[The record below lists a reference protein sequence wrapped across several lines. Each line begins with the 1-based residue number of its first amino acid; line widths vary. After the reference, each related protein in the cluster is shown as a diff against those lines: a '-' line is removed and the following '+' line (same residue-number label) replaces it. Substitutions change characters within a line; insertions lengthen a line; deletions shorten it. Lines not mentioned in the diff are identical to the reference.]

1 MAVVTDV
8 VAPPSRSAQNQR
20 FAVHLTLIASYVL
33 GLCTVGSF
41 MIRVT
46 IGVHALIG
54 LAFAVLV
61 LAHFAQR
68 RRRVRGLLAQ
78 LATPAR
84 WPRKA
89 GRLAWTDLILTFLF
103 VNLIVSGVVDYF
115 VHANGVW
122 LHLGIIPAI
131 RWHALSAFLLLAFLL
146 FHVARRAR
154 RLRSSRVS

>member
-1 MAVVTDV
+1 MTDTLG
-8 VAPPSRSAQNQR
+8 APSRSAQNQR
-20 FAVHLTLIASYVL
+20 FAVHLTLIASYIL

-54 LAFAVLV
+54 LAFAAFV

-78 LATPAR
+78 LANPSR
-84 WPRKA
+84 WLRKA

-103 VNLIVSGVVDYF
+103 VNLIISGIVDYF
-115 VHANGVW
+115 AHANGVW

-131 RWHALSAFLLLAFLL
+131 RWHAISAFLLLLFLL